1 MTGTHIDSTAVNEA
15 VDHQGQPDPER
26 HPWQF
31 QPNARTLAVM
41 EMTDRGEGLTKYES
55 TAEFFKALGI

>member
-1 MTGTHIDSTAVNEA
+1 MTEVSENQSVNIDEHSVLEK
-15 VDHQGQPDPER
+15 VQPER

-41 EMTDRGEGLTKYES
+41 ERTDRGEGLTKYES
-55 TAEFFKALGI
+55 SAEFFKALGI